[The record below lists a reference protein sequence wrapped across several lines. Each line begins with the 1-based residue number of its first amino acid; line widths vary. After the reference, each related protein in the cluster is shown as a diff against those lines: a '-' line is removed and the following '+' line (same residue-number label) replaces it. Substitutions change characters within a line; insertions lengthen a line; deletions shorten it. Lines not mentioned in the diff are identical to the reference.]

1 MENIKEFITA
11 IDAKRM
17 ADDLWRLVNI
27 PSPTCDERQAALA
40 FAQMLTDA
48 GAEVD
53 IDETIYQSPGVI
65 GHLSGNRPGKVFQLA
80 GHIDH
85 INIDHRHPEW
95 REDIISGRG
104 SADMKN
110 GLAGMLEI
118 IRILKQSNCDFPGQI
133 LVTVY
138 GRHEAPDGDSK
149 GLLNIIE
156 NGIKGDAA
164 LVLEGPCNAA
174 MIMAKG
180 QSIWRITLSRSE
192 PSCHELNA
200 DSNSADLLGVALTL
214 TDVLQQKSRLLTA
227 ESHKYPLLGPES
239 LFIGQL
245 HYGDFYNRLSNKC
258 ALEGTRR
265 WLPDHSFEQVKNEF
279 SRLLQ
284 SVNLPEGITIE
295 NDWIF
300 VGESYKIS
308 EDEPVVKSLRKSYS
322 VLNNV
327 ELKIGGTAL
336 VTDACRLVR
345 YGSVP
350 TVLWGFDTG
359 TAHADYEF
367 VEIEKM
373 HKACQIVLYTIL
385 DYLNSEI

>member
-1 MENIKEFITA
+1 
-11 IDAKRM
+11 M

-27 PSPTCDERQAALA
+27 PCPTCDERQAALA
-40 FAQMLTDA
+40 FARMLTEA
-48 GAEVD
+48 GAQVE
-53 IDETIYQSPGVI
+53 IDETIYRSPSVI
-65 GHLSGNRPGKVFQLA
+65 GRLSGNSPGRIFQLA

-85 INIDHRHPEW
+85 INVDHSQPE
-95 REDIISGRG
+95 RKESIISGRG

-118 IRILKQSNCDFPGQI
+118 IRILKQSNCDFAGQI

-149 GLLNIIE
+149 GLLDLIE
-156 NGIKGDAA
+156 RGIKGDAA
-164 LVLEGPCNAA
+164 MVLEGPSDAA

-180 QSIWRITLSRSE
+180 QSIWRITLSRPE

-200 DSNSADLLGVALTL
+200 DSTYADLLSGALKL
-214 TDVLQQKSRLLTA
+214 TDVLHKKSRLLTA
-227 ESHKYPLLGPES
+227 GSHNYPLLGPES

-245 HYGDFYNRLSNKC
+245 HYGDFYNRLSNKFT
-258 ALEGTRR
+258 LEGTRR
-265 WLPDHSFEQVKNEF
+265 WLPDRSFEKVKNEF
-279 SRLLQ
+279 SRLLK
-284 SVNLPEGITIE
+284 SVNLSEDITIG

-300 VGESYKIS
+300 VGESYEIS
-308 EDEPVVKSLRKSYS
+308 EDEPVVKSLKKSYGAI
-322 VLNNV
+322 NNE
-327 ELKIGGTAL
+327 ELKVGGTAL

-373 HKACQIVLYTIL
+373 RQACQIVLYTVL